1 MTLLKVANYFSTFS
15 WLKRL
20 IADIRHLLTLVYC
33 DQVCSVS
40 HSSVSDIQ
48 NRYSF
53 IPFFKSKLANLKVVY
68 NGIDHIKPDSFAKS
82 TISSK
87 GNFLLYVG
95 DRRPH
100 KNLIYSINLVKKIN
114 SLSDKTFFLVIAGPT
129 TYLNRDVI
137 DHISN
142 NRDLIVEYPS
152 PSDSELS
159 FLYTHSSGLI
169 FPSLS
174 EGFGIPI
181 FEAALHN
188 TSIILS
194 DIPVFREIS
203 PPGCLFCHL
212 ITSMMMLL
220 PL

>member
-1 MTLLKVANYFSTFS
+1 M
-15 WLKRL
+15 
-20 IADIRHLLTLVYC
+20 
-33 DQVCSVS
+33 
-40 HSSVSDIQ
+40 
-48 NRYSF
+48 
-53 IPFFKSKLANLKVVY
+53 
-68 NGIDHIKPDSFAKS
+68 
-82 TISSK
+82 
-87 GNFLLYVG
+87 YVG
-95 DRRPH
+95 DRRAQ
-100 KNLIYSINLVKKIN
+100 NLIYSINLVKKIN

-194 DIPVFREIS
+194 DIPVFRDFS
-203 PPGCLFCHL
+203 PYSFCHDNIHDDAL
-212 ITSMMMLL
+212 AALKFLNSHHN
-220 PL
+220 